1 MGKKICTLFLG
12 LLLSACSNLDV
23 GSLKKRTAEKVDE
36 YDPVFV
42 CRGAVRQ
49 EVCLQRMDLIE
60 EFEKQKLDFFK
71 ELKENKREIQTLK
84 KSLAEECISRGGI
97 VVASKCVKN

>member
-1 MGKKICTLFLG
+1 MEKKISALFLG

-71 ELKENKREIQTLK
+71 ELKEKNREMQALK

-97 VVASKCVKN
+97 VVANKCVKN

>member
-1 MGKKICTLFLG
+1 MGKKISTLFLG
-12 LLLSACSNLDV
+12 LLLSACSNLEV
-23 GSLKKRTAEKVDE
+23 GSLKKRTAEKLDK

-97 VVASKCVKN
+97 VVANKCVKN

>member
-1 MGKKICTLFLG
+1 MEKKISVLVLG
-12 LLLSACSNLDV
+12 LLLSACSNLEV
-23 GSLKKRTAEKVDE
+23 GSLKKRTAEKLDK
-36 YDPVFV
+36 YDPVIV
-42 CRGAVRQ
+42 CRGAVRK

-97 VVASKCVKN
+97 VVANKCVKN

>member
-1 MGKKICTLFLG
+1 MEKKISTLFLG

-71 ELKENKREIQTLK
+71 ELKEKNREMQALK

-97 VVASKCVKN
+97 VVANKCVKN

>member
-1 MGKKICTLFLG
+1 MKKTLSENIPG
-12 LLLSACSNLDV
+12 LLLLAGSNLEI
-23 GSLKKRTAEKVDE
+23 GSLKNPAAEKVDG

-49 EVCLQRMDLIE
+49 EVCLQRMYLLE
-60 EFEKQKLDFFK
+60 ESEKEKLEFFK
-71 ELKENKREIQTLK
+71 ELKEKKREIQARK

-97 VVASKCVKN
+97 VVANKCVKN

>member
-71 ELKENKREIQTLK
+71 ELKEKNREMQALK

-97 VVASKCVKN
+97 VVANKCVKN